1 MPDALK
7 GAVVAV
13 GNFDGVHLGH
23 QALIAEAKRMAEE
36 RNAPLGVLAFEPHP
50 QEFFRPGPESF
61 RLTPFRA
68 KARLIAALG
77 ADVLYA
83 LPFNAEMA
91 AKTAQE
97 FVQDVLVEGLAI
109 GAIVVG
115 ADFQFA
121 KGRAGNVALLT
132 YMGEMEGFG
141 VTVFEPVMAHG
152 HDKVSSTEI
161 RQALKAGKPDVAARL
176 LGHYW
181 SVEGIVEH
189 GDKRG
194 RTIGFPTANM
204 KLTDCLKPAFGIY
217 AVRVKIVED
226 DKVVAIHDGVANF
239 GIRPMFET
247 PTPLLETYLFDFEG
261 DLYGKHLAIDF
272 IAFLRP
278 EMKLDGLEALKAQ
291 IAKDSDDAREALAN
305 AR

>member
-1 MPDALK
+1 
-7 GAVVAV
+7 
-13 GNFDGVHLGH
+13 
-23 QALIAEAKRMAEE
+23 
-36 RNAPLGVLAFEPHP
+36 
-50 QEFFRPGPESF
+50 
-61 RLTPFRA
+61 
-68 KARLIAALG
+68 
-77 ADVLYA
+77 
-83 LPFNAEMA
+83 
-91 AKTAQE
+91 
-97 FVQDVLVEGLAI
+97 
-109 GAIVVG
+109 
-115 ADFQFA
+115 
-121 KGRAGNVALLT
+121 
-132 YMGEMEGFG
+132 
-141 VTVFEPVMAHG
+141 
-152 HDKVSSTEI
+152 
-161 RQALKAGKPDVAARL
+161 
-176 LGHYW
+176 
-181 SVEGIVEH
+181 
-189 GDKRG
+189 
-194 RTIGFPTANM
+194 M